1 MILGIWKNITFY
13 CDNHEEPIKFTVKQS
28 ARQGTT
34 AFYGCPKYFKKD
46 ENFPDGW
53 DEEYHERA
61 CPNRLNFD
69 DAQDIVM
76 KFSSEI
82 EESLLSGDITDYTNY
97 VFKHKY
103 YVIKVLKFS
112 LEKMEIDFG
121 IINNRALSEAR

>member
-1 MILGIWKNITFY
+1 MKVNTLMSAHIMRFARINI
-13 CDNHEEPIKFTVKQS
+13 KVWLS
-28 ARQGTT
+28 
-34 AFYGCPKYFKKD
+34 
-46 ENFPDGW
+46 
-53 DEEYHERA
+53 
-61 CPNRLNFD
+61 RLNFD
-69 DAQDIVM
+69 DAQDIVT